1 MNCVEATQ
9 LLLEADPTELHG
21 EDRTPLSLHLQTCS
35 RCRTAAEHVLE
46 QEGNLREFFTAV
58 RPRTPADIALQR
70 VSWQTRQRSRRRLW
84 LGLAPALAA
93 AGLAGILLVGN
104 GGLTTPETS
113 ELSAAPPDFRQPLVE
128 AAQGQQGAVFET
140 DNPNIVVVWSF

>member
-93 AGLAGILLVGN
+93 AGIAGILLVGN
-104 GGLTTPETS
+104 GGLTPAEPGQAIATGL
-113 ELSAAPPDFRQPLVE
+113 ELPPLVE
-128 AAQGQQGAVFET
+128 TAPGQQVAVFET